1 MATFLDIGILEH
13 FGKIFVVL
21 IVFLIVFGL
30 LETVKVFPGKKGLNG
45 LIALIIGLMFLVSN
59 VATNMVKT
67 MVPWFIVGILFIF
80 FVLFM
85 IRMWGL
91 GDADIKKLIGDSQ
104 VYPWLIIIMIV
115 IFLGVLATV
124 FGQSLLEKGQG
135 TTNTMVV
142 DANGTYVS
150 VDTGSSVS
158 ALPGPG
164 EPGSTTTSNFST
176 NMLNTLRH
184 PKVLGM
190 ILVFI
195 IGAFM
200 MIFLTKVSSP

>member
-1 MATFLDIGILEH
+1 MATFLDIGILAH

-21 IVFLIVFGL
+21 IVFLITFGL
-30 LETVKVFPGKKGLNG
+30 LETIKVFPGKKGLNG

-67 MVPWFIVGILFIF
+67 MVPWFMVGILFIF

-91 GDADIKKLIGDSQ
+91 GDADIKKLVGDSQ
-104 VYPWLIIIMIV
+104 VYPWLVIIAVV
-115 IFLGVLATV
+115 ILLGTLSTV
-124 FGQSLLEKGQG
+124 FGQSLLEKGEG
-135 TTNTMVV
+135 SSNSMVV
-142 DANGTYVS
+142 DANGTYIS
-150 VDTGSSVS
+150 VNSG
-158 ALPGPG
+158 LPGPG

-190 ILVFI
+190 ILVLI
-195 IGAFM
+195 IGAFL
-200 MIFLTKVSSP
+200 MIFLTKVSNP

>member
-91 GDADIKKLIGDSQ
+91 GDADIKNLIGDSN
-104 VYPWLIIIMIV
+104 VYPWLIVLMIV
-115 IFLGVLATV
+115 ILLGTLSTV
-124 FGQSLLEKGQG
+124 FGQSLLEKGEG
-135 TTNTMVV
+135 SSNTVVV
-142 DANGTYVS
+142 DANGTYVG
-150 VDTGSSVS
+150 VDSS
-158 ALPGPG
+158 AGLPGPG
-164 EPGSTTTSNFST
+164 MPGSTTTSSFST

-190 ILVFI
+190 ILVLI
-195 IGAFM
+195 IGAFLM
-200 MIFLTKVSSP
+200 LFLTKVSTP